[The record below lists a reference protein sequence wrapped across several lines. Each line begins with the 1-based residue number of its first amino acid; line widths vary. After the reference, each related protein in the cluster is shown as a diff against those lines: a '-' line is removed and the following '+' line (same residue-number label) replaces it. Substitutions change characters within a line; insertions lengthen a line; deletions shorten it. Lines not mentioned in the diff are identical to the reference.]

1 VSNGG
6 KAYVVIC
13 NQPPGLKPRITVN
26 KIPTKEGMKSNTKGY
41 RFSTKS
47 TDTTSGRGFGIKV
60 LHVFV
65 GTEGKQVLAGK
76 EEFKGRQS
84 PTSYRILRNHIS
96 QADEMEKY
104 IDFAEVG
111 IDKDKFVKGLFS
123 YETLWHK
130 ENANPGNPEYI
141 LTREYMADDNNC
153 DWTRYTYI
161 RPSQMGSG
169 YSSFEPMQDLV
180 DAYWSIDGKTLPE
193 IPSEET
199 RRARFADMW
208 MKYFAEPVG
217 ETYKSVAPAVF
228 REKVPTLDIK
238 SIPYMQEFRNR
249 DSRLYAS
256 ILFPLKGWQE
266 TDFSGD
272 FYYMW
277 DPLKAGSD
285 GNESWTGYN
294 YRKLVS
300 LTPYQGWQSVED
312 YPIIRYAEVLL
323 TYAFLLSA

>member
-1 VSNGG
+1 
-6 KAYVVIC
+6 
-13 NQPPGLKPRITVN
+13 
-26 KIPTKEGMKSNTKGY
+26 
-41 RFSTKS
+41 
-47 TDTTSGRGFGIKV
+47 
-60 LHVFV
+60 
-65 GTEGKQVLAGK
+65 
-76 EEFKGRQS
+76 
-84 PTSYRILRNHIS
+84 
-96 QADEMEKY
+96 
-104 IDFAEVG
+104 
-111 IDKDKFVKGLFS
+111 
-123 YETLWHK
+123 
-130 ENANPGNPEYI
+130 
-141 LTREYMADDNNC
+141 
-153 DWTRYTYI
+153 
-161 RPSQMGSG
+161 
-169 YSSFEPMQDLV
+169 
-180 DAYWSIDGKTLPE
+180 
-193 IPSEET
+193 
-199 RRARFADMW
+199 

-323 TYAFLLSA
+323 TYAEARVQNNGWDEKFSML